1 MHPSIFKT
9 CYITSYV
16 VLYVQV
22 TKESLSLR
30 VVDEK
35 QIGRHFSQAE
45 LSELFEYS
53 PAEQRESSDPS
64 LSVPKVS

>member
-1 MHPSIFKT
+1 MLVF
-9 CYITSYV
+9 
-16 VLYVQV
+16 VQV

-53 PAEQRESSDPS
+53 PAERQETPDPS
-64 LSVPKVS
+64 LSVPKVRLNLAAIVIIL